1 MLLLSKRE
9 SLKQMDKQLSSRLDI
24 IRGYAAFFVLLA
36 HTNGWFIMPL
46 TGFGSPSHIVL
57 SSLAHFSVLIFFVL
71 SGFVITNSL
80 LRNKQQYTFINP
92 WAYLKAR
99 ALRVL
104 PPFFFALLLSLAVGL
119 IIIVFDLHGSK
130 TFRTP
135 HDLYVARESVEF
147 NTTDILATAFLS
159 NGIIKDTTA
168 ISTDGP
174 LWSLSIEVWLYG
186 IALVAAIATEKRFKS
201 PILLA
206 LVIGLLIWQ
215 FPRANSLTIYACY
228 WALGSAVRIIM
239 NYPERMKLFKA
250 ILFLIFSLGAIIAAV
265 FPQKVFPFLWVG
277 AAAAPVNLSI
287 LILLIFLFSKYKGA
301 TPRVFARTGSVL
313 ARCSYTLYLIHFPL
327 LLFFF
332 SFFHVV
338 FLDFSTW
345 NKVLFLLILD
355 TAIIA
360 IAYYCASMLEDRK
373 LWSRLLG
380 NLFSFRVI
388 PVKPV

>member
-1 MLLLSKRE
+1 MRLSINEQYCNGFSEKAC
-9 SLKQMDKQLSSRLDI
+9 LIGMNKQLSIQLDI
-24 IRGYAAFFVLLA
+24 VRGYAAFFVLLA

-46 TGFGSPSHIVL
+46 TGLSSPSHLVM
-57 SSLAHFSVLIFFVL
+57 SSIAHFSVLIFFVL

-80 LRNKQQYTFINP
+80 LGNKQQYTFINP
-92 WAYLKAR
+92 SAYLKAR

-104 PPFFFALLLSLAVGL
+104 PPFLFAFLLSLAVGL
-119 IIIVFDLHGSK
+119 IIIIFDLHGSK

-147 NTTDILATAFLS
+147 NTADILATAFLS
-159 NGIIKDTTA
+159 NGIFNTGT
-168 ISTDGP
+168 ISTNGP

-186 IALVAAIATEKRFKS
+186 IALVTAVAIEKRFRS
-201 PILLA
+201 LLLLV
-206 LVIGLLIWQ
+206 LVISILIWQ
-215 FPRANSLTIYACY
+215 FPRTNSLTIYACY
-228 WALGSAVRIIM
+228 WALGSAVRITM
-239 NYPERMKLFKA
+239 NYPDRMKLFKTV
-250 ILFLIFSLGAIIAAV
+250 LLLIFSVGIITAAV

-287 LILLIFLFSKYKGA
+287 LILLIFLFSKYRGA
-301 TPRVFARTGSVL
+301 TPRVFARIGSVL
-313 ARCSYTLYLIHFPL
+313 AKCSYTLYLIHFPL
-327 LLFFF
+327 LLISF
-332 SFFHVV
+332 SFFHVI

-360 IAYYCASMLEDRK
+360 IAYYCASILEDRE

-380 NLFSFRVI
+380 NHFE
-388 PVKPV
+388 